1 MSLLGQTLSAVFS
14 PIQRAKRRA
23 FRQLRTGQLTSAIL
37 SCDKILKADPQDRFG
52 LSVLADVADA
62 ITTAAER
69 YKRDPGGEQ
78 EDVLRNIR
86 IEYIESLQRSESAL
100 PLAGSPMTKA
110 YNALMGSGLRDLER
124 TPKEAAALNA
134 LRNQLVAADFA
145 VDEPVLLA
153 AMLLCFG
160 FELPLPKSL
169 GAIPQNVRDGYC
181 HFLLDTPLVLRH
193 PGDADKCG
201 VFLAEIMALFHKE
214 IIDGNHVVLTGE
226 ARKLADTVVNR
237 SRLVQA
243 YFTSQNLRPLMQQRG
258 DVMSAMLILSGVPV
272 LTASPPRKNAA
283 GKIRLGVMAT
293 LLGAHTDAHFTASH
307 IDHLDR
313 EQFHI
318 ILYVIKATGHA
329 LERHCVARADQLV
342 VLPAGGV
349 QPQTERI
356 RADDLDIL
364 LFGVNQSAMAHP
376 PALLGCV
383 RLARTQVATVSS
395 PVTTGLR
402 QVDVMLSAANNEIPA
417 GAQQHY
423 TEQLWLMPGSV
434 NVYAYQYDV
443 EPATRSFSRTNLGI
457 SDDATVFFSGAN
469 FFKIIP
475 ELSLTWAK
483 ILAGVPNSV
492 LVLMPFNPNWS
503 DSYRAA
509 PFADR
514 INAQF
519 STLGISRDRLRII
532 DPVPTRADLYQ
543 IVATADVYL
552 DAYPFAGA
560 CSMLDPIIM
569 EVPAVVRSGTT
580 GRSLHGASLMQMAG
594 IDEVICTSEES
605 YISTAIDL
613 ALNPARRARIRSALA
628 AVNGLRPPPY
638 LDTRAYSS
646 KTGEALSGIHA
657 QYLAPYLA
665 FEADTPQQR
674 CRKIQGLADAV
685 LPLSLELSA
694 LADIGTVQSLVKPY
708 FQRQKSARQH
718 HMVDVGACHGK
729 LAEPLLASGWTADL
743 FEPDP
748 KTRTTLEQFAG
759 KYGSRCRIFGM
770 AVSNSTV
777 REVQFHQAQTGL
789 SGLGESPFGATES
802 LITVPSTR
810 LDTFYDEHNVKFV
823 DFLKIDAEGFDFDV
837 LASHDFNVMRP
848 SLVMVEY
855 GTHFERESLPVINQ
869 AIARMAD
876 VGYGSVVF
884 NYFDDGNF
892 SKGKFIYR
900 LTHILIGQPLPDFG
914 RVAFGNI
921 LFYRADD
928 VDFLLTLYALLD
940 SCQPRAS
947 SRH

>member
-1 MSLLGQTLSAVFS
+1 MVAV
-14 PIQRAKRRA
+14 
-23 FRQLRTGQLTSAIL
+23 
-37 SCDKILKADPQDRFG
+37 
-52 LSVLADVADA
+52 
-62 ITTAAER
+62 
-69 YKRDPGGEQ
+69 
-78 EDVLRNIR
+78 
-86 IEYIESLQRSESAL
+86 
-100 PLAGSPMTKA
+100 
-110 YNALMGSGLRDLER
+110 
-124 TPKEAAALNA
+124 
-134 LRNQLVAADFA
+134 DFA
-145 VDEPVLLA
+145 VDESVVLA
-153 AMLLCFG
+153 AMLLCSG

-169 GAIPQNVRDGYC
+169 GSIPEKVRDGYC
-181 HFLLDTPLVLRH
+181 HFLLDAPLVLRH
-193 PGDADKCG
+193 LGDAEKCG
-201 VFLAEIMALFHKE
+201 SFLAETMDLFHRE
-214 IIDGNHVVLTGE
+214 IISGNTVVRTGE

-237 SRLVQA
+237 SGLVQA
-243 YFTSQNLRPLMQQRG
+243 YFTSQNLRPLMQRRG
-258 DVMSAMLILSGVPV
+258 DVMAAMLILNGASV
-272 LTASPPRKNAA
+272 LTALPPRKNAG
-283 GKIRLGVMAT
+283 GKIRLGVMTT

-313 EQFHI
+313 DQFHI

-329 LERHCVARADQLV
+329 LERHCVSRADQLV

-349 QPQTERI
+349 QPQAERI

-376 PALLGCV
+376 PALLGCM

-402 QVDVMLSAANNEIPA
+402 QVDVMLSAANNEIPS

-423 TEQLWLMPGSV
+423 TEQLWLMPESV

-443 EPATRSFSRTNLGI
+443 EPATRNFSRTQINI
-457 SDDATVFFSGAN
+457 SDGTIVFFSGAN

-509 PFADR
+509 PFIDR
-514 INAQF
+514 IHAQF
-519 STLGISRDRLRII
+519 ATCGISRDRLRII
-532 DPVPTRADLYQ
+532 DPVPTRADVYQ
-543 IVATADVYL
+543 IAATADVYL

-560 CSMLDPIIM
+560 CSMLDPIVM
-569 EVPAVVRSGTT
+569 AVPAVVRSGAV
-580 GRSLHGASLMQMAG
+580 GRSLHGASLMRMAG

-613 ALNPARRARIRSALA
+613 ALDPARRARIRSALT
-628 AVNGLRPPPY
+628 AVNDLQPPPY
-638 LDTRAYSS
+638 IDTLTYSS
-646 KTGEALSGIHA
+646 KVGEALSGIHA
-657 QYLAPYLA
+657 QYLAPYRSLQS
-665 FEADTPQQR
+665 DTQQER
-674 CRKIQGLADAV
+674 CRKIQALADAV
-685 LPLSLELSA
+685 LPQSLELSA
-694 LADIGTVQSLVKPY
+694 LADIGTVRSLVKPY
-708 FQRQKSARQH
+708 FQHLNSARQH
-718 HMVDVGACHGK
+718 HMVDVGACHGE

-748 KTRTTLEQFAG
+748 KARATLEPIAG

-770 AVSNSTV
+770 AVSNSAV
-777 REVQFHQAQTGL
+777 REVAFHQAPTGL
-789 SGLGESPFGATES
+789 SGLGESPFGSTKA
-802 LITVPSTR
+802 LLTVPCTR
-810 LDTFYDEHNVKFV
+810 LATFYAEHDVKFV

-837 LASHDFNVMRP
+837 LASHDFDVMRP

-869 AIARMAD
+869 AIARMANA
-876 VGYGSVVF
+876 GYGSVVL